1 MSKPITLILGGTG
14 IKGIASIGI
23 LQSLQNHGVGIKKII
38 AAGISAP
45 ISAQFALGKDPD
57 LLTEEFALFFKDNN
71 HSLWGLEQ
79 FTGLLM
85 SRRRRIVGS
94 FSYFLRERLFC
105 HANFLNDSVLSWE
118 TVEPQITRFFGD
130 KTFSDLK
137 IPLVVSAIDLKR
149 GKGVLLDEGKL
160 SDSMK
165 ASIAF
170 PGLLPPVSVG
180 NMELVSSTI
189 YCELPMDGITKKDTP
204 VLTIDLPSPFSG
216 GNPQSLL
223 EIVSIVDD
231 IRSRAIKEKLLIKT
245 DYLFRLEG
253 MKKFRWGDYHQ
264 IPEMVTLAR
273 NETDKLLKTTTL
285 P

>member
-1 MSKPITLILGGTG
+1 MSKAITLILGGTG

-149 GKGVLLDEGKL
+149 GKVVLLDEGKL

-180 NMELVSSTI
+180 NMELPLDS
-189 YCELPMDGITKKDTP
+189 ITKKDTP
-204 VLTIDLPSPFSG
+204 VLTIDLPSPFAG

-231 IRSRAIKEKLLIKT
+231 IRSRTIKEKLLIKT